1 VTWERPDSITAWCNK
16 DAHAMYLKLWL
27 KSGGV
32 VGRDDCVHAIAEEH
46 ADEELGLDAAR
57 GDRHRD
63 AGRSRWQA
71 HERTL
76 LPPHHPLWLRVR
88 RQPVPVS
95 HGGYAGQ
102 SSFHGT
108 IAP

>member
-1 VTWERPDSITAWCNK
+1 
-16 DAHAMYLKLWL
+16 MYLKLWL

-46 ADEELGLDAAR
+46 ADEELGIDAAG
-57 GDRHRD
+57 GDCHRD
-63 AGRSRWQA
+63 AGRSRRQA
-71 HERTL
+71 HERDPATS
-76 LPPHHPLWLRVR
+76 PPPCAASP
-88 RQPVPVS
+88 QATSTVS